1 MDQAVGGDAYKI
13 FNAITGI
20 LVIIR
25 VQMANTRWRGANAQV
40 ATMSGRW
47 QAAVL
52 EATNFAKHAET
63 ASLQTPT
70 DTALPNDLSVNVI
83 HLGRSW
89 RCPNF
94 HRQRV
99 YACVCACVYAH
110 TFNCQYGSIG
120 NVCMCVCVCVY
131 VHTFTCKI

>member
-1 MDQAVGGDAYKI
+1 MQSTCVRDIARLKRDENVCSWLKELHGWTMDQAVGGDAYKI

-20 LVIIR
+20 LVVIR
-25 VQMANTRWRGANAQV
+25 VQMANTRWRGASAQV

-63 ASLQTPT
+63 PSLPT

-83 HLGRSW
+83 HLGRCW
-89 RCPNF
+89 RCPKF
-94 HRQRV
+94 ARPC
-99 YACVCACVYAH
+99 CVHAQEE
-110 TFNCQYGSIG
+110 CQHAQTY
-120 NVCMCVCVCVY
+120 
-131 VHTFTCKI
+131 